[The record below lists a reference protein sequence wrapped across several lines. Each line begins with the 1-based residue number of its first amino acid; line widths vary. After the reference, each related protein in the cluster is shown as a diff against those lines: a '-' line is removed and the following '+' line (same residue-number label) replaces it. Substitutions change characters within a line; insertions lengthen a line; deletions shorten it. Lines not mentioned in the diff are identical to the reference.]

1 MLEGTQEG
9 VQGGDC
15 KIAAEG
21 GDEGGGGEGKRGSC
35 IVQALYGDPLEGRA
49 RRCV

>member
-21 GDEGGGGEGKRGSC
+21 GDEGGGGGAEIENVTLHR
-35 IVQALYGDPLEGRA
+35 
-49 RRCV
+49 